1 MLLLKE
7 FHAKYYAAAGTKDI
21 KNARE
26 ENCYIVIT
34 VDFWIHLF
42 FSGEKSVGL
51 KPDIS
56 LKITSKELEIRS
68 QKDEMIDL
76 IKKE

>member
-7 FHAKYYAAAGTKDI
+7 FHAKYYTLTGTKDF

-26 ENCYIVIT
+26 ENCFIVIT

-42 FSGEKSVGL
+42 FSGENNSLNL

-56 LKITSKELEIRS
+56 LKINSKEL
-68 QKDEMIDL
+68 
-76 IKKE
+76 

>member
-7 FHAKYYAAAGTKDI
+7 FHVKYYSAGGSKDI

-34 VDFWIHLF
+34 VDFCIHLF
-42 FSGEKSVGL
+42 FSCEKATVSL

-56 LKITSKELEIRS
+56 LKIIAKEL
-68 QKDEMIDL
+68 
-76 IKKE
+76 